1 MRALVSRSYLRP
13 SLRGFQAYVPGEQPP
28 DSEGWIKL
36 NTNESPLP
44 PSPRVLQA
52 VKDAAADSLRL
63 YPSPT
68 AQPAREAIARA
79 FELEPGWVAVG
90 NGSDELIAMCFRAFA
105 GLGDSVAFCE
115 PSYPL
120 FAPLAAIH
128 ENHASVHPLGEGWSL
143 PAAFRR
149 DSAALKFLVN
159 PNSPI
164 GNWYSAAEVEEVV
177 SASSGVVVIDEA
189 YVDFAAESRVDMVRR
204 HPNAI
209 VLRTLSK
216 SSALAGLRFGFA
228 LAQPEL
234 IAGLDL
240 VKDSYNV
247 SRLQIAAAVAAIED
261 KAHRDQIVQE
271 VIRERD
277 WLSAQLSELGFQ
289 VEPSHTNF
297 VFCRPPSRHPA
308 EAVVAALRDQKIL
321 VRHYQRDPISGW
333 LRITVG
339 THDQMEALIE
349 ALGGI
354 LAA

>member
-1 MRALVSRSYLRP
+1 MSRFLKP
-13 SLRGFQAYVPGEQPP
+13 SLRGFHAYVPGEQPA
-28 DSEGWIKL
+28 DLTGWIKL
-36 NTNESPLP
+36 NTNESPLA

-52 VKDAAADSLRL
+52 VKDAAADTMRL

-68 AQPAREAIARA
+68 AQPAREAIARE
-79 FELEPGWVAVG
+79 FELDPSWVACG

-105 GLGDSVAFCE
+105 GPGDSVAFCE
-115 PSYPL
+115 PTYPL

-128 ENHASVHPLGEGWSL
+128 ENQPSVHPLGDGWQMT
-143 PAAFRR
+143 ADFRR
-149 DSAALKFLVN
+149 DSAPLKFLVN

-164 GNWYSAAEVEEVV
+164 GNWYSADQVEEVV
-177 SASSGVVVIDEA
+177 SASPGVVVIDEA
-189 YVDFAAESRVDMVRR
+189 YVDFAPEARVDMVRR

-228 LAQPEL
+228 LAQPDL

-240 VKDSYNV
+240 VKDSYNL

-261 KAHRDQIVQE
+261 SGHRERIVRE
-271 VIRERD
+271 VVRERD
-277 WLSAQLSELGFQ
+277 WLSAQLSGLGFQ
-289 VEPSHTNF
+289 VEPSYTNF

-308 EAVVAALRDQKIL
+308 GDVFAALRDQRIL
-321 VRHYQRDPISGW
+321 VRSYERDPIAGW

-339 THDQMEALIE
+339 THSEMEALME

-354 LAA
+354 LATGASK